1 MSHTSSPR
9 SSVVTWSRWKPS
21 LSRTRND
28 GAFQGRTDDHS
39 RFRPVT
45 ALGGELHTGPMTDDH
60 GWVVRALFPAH

>member
-1 MSHTSSPR
+1 M
-9 SSVVTWSRWKPS
+9 
-21 LSRTRND
+21 SRTRND
-28 GAFQGRTDDHS
+28 GAFQQRTDDHS